1 MPFLIFRSK
10 VEHNKALDV
19 VANIYRANEQLPLEK
34 RITGIVSSFAGLD
47 DNAYS
52 QVYFFHWRFLYAFEE
67 AKIRYALLDN
77 KEIFKFLSTEGK
89 QQFIY
94 AWKTR
99 PQHLIDADAA
109 SRKS

>member
-47 DNAYS
+47 DS
-52 QVYFFHWRFLYAFEE
+52 EHLKVYFFSREFVSVFDE

-77 KEIFKFLSTEGK
+77 KELFKFLSTEGK

-99 PQHLIDADAA
+99 PQHLMDADAA